1 MLRCDP
7 HGPEMINNEEFAHI
21 IDSYGTPT
29 YVFDENEVR
38 TRTQKIRDI
47 LGRVSLCYS
56 VKANPFLIPA
66 LIPAVKYFEVCSPG
80 ELSICKAFKVPPD
93 MIIYSGV
100 HKEADDIEKA
110 IEYGAAIITAESVRH
125 RELICEASKKYGK
138 PTNVILRLTSK
149 NQFGMSL
156 EDVRSVLS
164 NPCESIKIIGMHY
177 FAGTGRKQNNM
188 REKELDM
195 LAATIRDLR
204 EESGL
209 ELPMLEYGPGLP
221 FPYFT
226 DEDHSDTLKPL
237 NELVESLDKV
247 SDDIILSVEM
257 GRFIAS
263 SCGYYITSVCD
274 IKNNAD
280 SDWCIIDGGINHI
293 NYLGQMMGMKTP
305 VIRHF
310 RDGEEIGDNMETG
323 EADNKVAGDSDE
335 YTVCGSLCT
344 TNDIVVRKLRLND
357 LRIGDTLIFTN
368 IGAYSATESM
378 GLFLSRT
385 LPRIVMFGDNGPR
398 LVRDHIETWKIN
410 TWDR

>member
-1 MLRCDP
+1 MTPRCDP
-7 HGPEMINNEEFAHI
+7 HKPEMINNEDLAHI

-38 TRTQKIRDI
+38 TRARKIRDI

-66 LIPAVKYFEVCSPG
+66 LIPIVKYFEVCSPG
-80 ELSICKAFKVPPD
+80 ELSICKAFRVPPEK
-93 MIIYSGV
+93 IIYSGV
-100 HKEADDIEKA
+100 HKGSSDIAEAM
-110 IEYGAAIITAESVRH
+110 EYGAAIITAESIRH
-125 RELICEASKKYGK
+125 WELICEASKKQGK

-149 NQFGMSL
+149 NQFGMSI
-156 EDVRSVLS
+156 EDIRAVLS
-164 NPCESIKIIGMHY
+164 KPCESVKIKGLHY

-188 REKELDM
+188 REKELEM
-195 LAATIRDLR
+195 LTATIRDLR
-204 EESGL
+204 DESGL

-221 FPYFT
+221 FPYFI

-237 NELVESLDKV
+237 NELMESIDKMPQ
-247 SDDIILSVEM
+247 DITLSVEM

-263 SCGYYITSVCD
+263 SCGYYLTSVCD

-310 RDGEEIGDNMETG
+310 RDGEEIRDDKVTGDPDSKATG
-323 EADNKVAGDSDE
+323 LE

-344 TNDIVVRKLRLND
+344 TNDIVVRKLRLSD
-357 LRIGDTLIFTN
+357 LRIGDILIFTN
-368 IGAYSATESM
+368 IGAYSVTESM

-385 LPRIVMFGDNGPR
+385 LSRIVMFGDDGPR